1 MAIIVL
7 NRHRAVGKFIATHV
21 NDEDNGVAKCD
32 PIGGTQKTMLIN
44 ESGPAWERYM
54 GANLR

>member
-1 MAIIVL
+1 MRHLVAIVVL
-7 NRHRAVGKFIATHV
+7 NVD
-21 NDEDNGVAKCD
+21 DEDRGGAKCD
-32 PIGGTQKTMLIN
+32 TLGGTQKTMLIN